1 VRDCDSERLG
11 QGVGLMSLSLDEMR
25 FMSLLQKICEEGQ
38 IGISFANIGSVASG
52 LYITRIGMDNDLD
65 PNQLNITIEMTVVC
79 PGDLVAQ
86 ATDINFKKELRP

>member
-1 VRDCDSERLG
+1 V
-11 QGVGLMSLSLDEMR
+11 SLSLNEMK

-86 ATDINFKKELRP
+86 ATDISFTKELGR